1 MVRIIQLGESCE
13 DDQKAEIL
21 PSAPLGYL
29 PHHQDPMSQDLLK
42 YFQA

>member
-1 MVRIIQLGESCE
+1 MVRIIQRGESCK

-21 PSAPLGYL
+21 SSAPLGYL
-29 PHHQDPMSQDLLK
+29 PHHQDPISQDLLK